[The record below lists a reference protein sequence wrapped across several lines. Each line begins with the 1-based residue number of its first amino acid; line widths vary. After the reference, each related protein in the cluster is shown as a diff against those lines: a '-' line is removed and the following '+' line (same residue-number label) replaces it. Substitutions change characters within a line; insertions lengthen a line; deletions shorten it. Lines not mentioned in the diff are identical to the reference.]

1 MEQMNC
7 NSIKN
12 SLVGFLGEEI
22 RVVESSDGCVLVL
35 PGKTLD
41 DRHPAIF
48 VDQRMD
54 DYFLVHD
61 AGKTAAELYAQGV
74 HITDS
79 REDAFSEMA
88 ERLGAVFS
96 KGMFQ
101 VGCNRA
107 DLHQAILAV
116 GQCES
121 LGMWHILGHKPDFS
135 DEPIASRVEQGIRA
149 WNAPYENRI
158 ESRFSVQGVT
168 SKHVFDFVSF
178 PVHVQREV
186 IALKILRPGDDPISK
201 AKEYGYLA
209 LDIRATQY
217 EAWPRLAIMT
227 KAEKWSKNAREIVK
241 QHSAAMVEVE
251 TGEEESVEALI
262 PQKLEE
268 MAA

>member
-1 MEQMNC
+1 M
-7 NSIKN
+7 I
-12 SLVGFLGEEI
+12 
-22 RVVESSDGCVLVL
+22 ESEDGCVLVL
-35 PGKTLD
+35 PNKTLD

-74 HITDS
+74 HITES
-79 REDAFSEMA
+79 REEAFSEMA

-107 DLHQAILAV
+107 ELHQAILAV

-135 DEPIASRVEQGIRA
+135 DEPIISRVETGVRA
-149 WNAPYENRI
+149 WNAPYENRV
-158 ESRFSVQGVT
+158 EPRVPVQGRN

-178 PVHVQREV
+178 PLHVPREV

-209 LDIRATQY
+209 LDIQTTQF
-217 EAWPRLAIMT
+217 EQWHRLAIMT
-227 KAEKWSKNAREIVK
+227 KVERWSKNAREIV
-241 QHSAAMVEVE
+241 QRLSAATVEVE
-251 TGEEESVEALI
+251 SGEEEAIETLV
-262 PQKLEE
+262 PQRLEE